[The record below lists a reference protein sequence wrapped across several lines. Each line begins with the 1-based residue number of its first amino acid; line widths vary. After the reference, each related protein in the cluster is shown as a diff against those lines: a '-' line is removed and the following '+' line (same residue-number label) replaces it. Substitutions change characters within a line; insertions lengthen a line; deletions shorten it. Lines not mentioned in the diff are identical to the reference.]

1 MFLQVTEDTVP
12 GSIFYVLNATDLD
25 VNSSE
30 ALNFAASE
38 PITAV
43 DKHGKPVNDKEDFK
57 VTRFE
62 FVI

>member
-1 MFLQVTEDTVP
+1 MTEDTEP
-12 GSIFYVLNATDLD
+12 GTIFYTLNATDLD

-43 DKHGKPVNDKEDFK
+43 DKHGKQVDDNEDFK
-57 VTRFE
+57 VSTS
-62 FVI
+62 